1 MRGHQ
6 GRPDKNRSSV
16 STAGSPVFF
25 EPLGTPI
32 TAGRASR
39 ERDSPAVTP
48 DPKPKPDPADK
59 AKGPRVVIINESMAK
74 RFFPRQSPLGAR
86 LCRDQKFKMEES
98 YEIIG
103 VVKDAKYFVI
113 REATE
118 SMIYVPVC
126 RDGSGRR
133 TLRLRTPGRPERVG
147 ARVRPHAAAWDRTT
161 S

>member
-59 AKGPRVVIINESMAK
+59 AKGPRDVIIHESMAK
-74 RFFPRQSPLGAR
+74 RFFPRHAPLTAHLSPL
-86 LCRDQKFKMEES
+86 DNYMMHES
-98 YEIIG
+98 NDSLGSDKAEQSSRIHSPSG
-103 VVKDAKYFVI
+103 
-113 REATE
+113 TE
-118 SMIYVPVC
+118 TY
-126 RDGSGRR
+126 
-133 TLRLRTPGRPERVG
+133 TP
-147 ARVRPHAAAWDRTT
+147 T
-161 S
+161 